1 MAVKRKTTHTLS
13 DDATYTPP
21 KAPRLSIRAHPNASA
36 SDNDATTDVNT
47 APKAPALSTT
57 NEPAAPVIDHVASPK
72 ATQAPTTTKADYKNG
87 QPGGFIKAPTARK
100 QKMKWTAVKDND
112 LLIFGL
118 GRDVTTKDFQKI
130 ADSFDEEPTAKSI
143 MERLAKM
150 RKAQKDLLTAIGI
163 EWEPTV
169 DKAKGKGKGKGK
181 SKGAEMTASESEESE
196 GDEVVEITKRAYG
209 KRRALAIA
217 KVFEQ
222 SEEQAVSD
230 EDLAGN
236 ENDASKEKENADEV
250 AATEPLTAAAG
261 EDGLVVATAA

>member
-21 KAPRLSIRAHPNASA
+21 KAPKLYVTAHSKARA
-36 SDNDATTDVNT
+36 SDDDARTDANT
-47 APKAPALSTT
+47 APKAPAHSTT
-57 NEPAAPVIDHVASPK
+57 EQQTTPAIHRDASSR
-72 ATQAPTTTKADYKNG
+72 ATQAPATTKADYKNG
-87 QPGGFIKAPTARK
+87 QPGGFIKAPTSRK
-100 QKMKWTAVKDND
+100 QKMKWTAVKDNE

-118 GRDVTTKDFQKI
+118 GRDITTKEFQKI

-236 ENDASKEKENADEV
+236 KNEAGSEMEEADEV
-250 AATEPLTAAAG
+250 AATEALTAAAG
-261 EDGLVVATAA
+261 EDGLVVAAAA